1 MSKVVRIHE
10 QGAPEVMR
18 LEDIDIGAPGA
29 GELRV
34 RIEAIGLNRSE
45 AAFRAGQY
53 PVKPKFP
60 APMGYE
66 ACGVVEALGDS
77 VKDFRP
83 GDRVS
88 VLPTY
93 RLGEYGVY
101 AESAIVPARSVVAAP
116 PGLSPIEAASIW
128 MQYFTAMAILEVTH
142 ATVGDYVIIRAAS
155 SSVGLAAIQL
165 ANWAGATPIAATRR
179 SDKRDAL
186 LAHGAKHVI
195 ATEESDLVAEVMK
208 ITDGKGARIV
218 FDPVGGP
225 YVQTL
230 AEAMAERHGA
240 RPLFIPCDLTDIG
253 ALRAAM
259 ERIREALGPAA
270 ALVNNAANDQ
280 RQDFASVEPDAFD
293 WTIAVNLRH
302 AYFAAQAVAPQ
313 MRDRGGGSIINMSS
327 VAWMNGVAELEAYSA
342 AKAAISNFTQW
353 LAVHMAQNYSPNIR
367 VNAIAPGF
375 FITDQNRFLLT
386 DKDTGDY
393 TARGKSV
400 IAHTP
405 MNRFGTPEDLLG
417 ATMWLISPAAAFVTG
432 IVLPVDG
439 GFSAFSGV

>member
-18 LEDIDIGAPGA
+18 LEELDVGVPGA

-60 APMGYE
+60 TLMGYE
-66 ACGVVEALGDS
+66 ACGVVEALGAGIQ
-77 VKDFRP
+77 DFKP
-83 GDRVS
+83 GDRIC
-88 VLPTY
+88 VLPTF

-101 AESAIVPARSVVAAP
+101 AEAAIVPARSVVHAP
-116 PGLSPIEAASIW
+116 PRLSSIEAASIW
-128 MQYFTAMAILEVTH
+128 MQYFTALAILEVTH

-179 SDKRDAL
+179 SDKRQAL
-186 LAHGAKHVI
+186 LDHGAKHVI

-230 AEAMAERHGA
+230 AEAMAVDGT
-240 RPLFIPCDLTDIG
+240 LFIYGGLSGQPTLHPHW
-253 ALRAAM
+253 
-259 ERIREALGPAA
+259 PAA
-270 ALVNNAANDQ
+270 FKNLSIRGWVASTLWNHPERFARNKALILRGLAEGHLKPVVAKVFRLDQ
-280 RQDFASVEPDAFD
+280 IVEA
-293 WTIAVNLRH
+293 H
-302 AYFAAQAVAPQ
+302 
-313 MRDRGGGSIINMSS
+313 
-327 VAWMNGVAELEAYSA
+327 
-342 AKAAISNFTQW
+342 
-353 LAVHMAQNYSPNIR
+353 
-367 VNAIAPGF
+367 
-375 FITDQNRFLLT
+375 RFLESNQQM
-386 DKDTGDY
+386 
-393 TARGKSV
+393 GKIV
-400 IAHTP
+400 VTP
-405 MNRFGTPEDLLG
+405 
-417 ATMWLISPAAAFVTG
+417 
-432 IVLPVDG
+432 
-439 GFSAFSGV
+439 